1 MLICL
6 QQTVLILL
14 CERQVMCFVV
24 NIYDSLDL
32 IALVIFHGRVFL
44 QSIWKHELSWDDKMP
59 ELLSQE
65 HWKLLKVLQNL
76 SLIKIPR
83 FSVPCQHNLV
93 LKYLRFLMPQLN
105 AVYLHVIHA
114 LVFLQSSFSKMRLAL
129 VTSKKKRVKKLS
141 EITLPRLGVLIGVH
155 AEILSLRNVSYST
168 NIKKLSTDG
177 L

>member
-93 LKYLRFLMPQLN
+93 LKYLHFLMPQLN

-114 LVFLQSSFSKMRLAL
+114 LVFSS
-129 VTSKKKRVKKLS
+129 
-141 EITLPRLGVLIGVH
+141 I
-155 AEILSLRNVSYST
+155 
-168 NIKKLSTDG
+168 
-177 L
+177 